1 MNPPLDFDQWLA
13 SKETPA
19 APEASALRLRIGPPA
34 DAGRPSASVALVGDL
49 AFIHHAGEALARG
62 EDPIAPVGGLLKA
75 DLAVANLETPL
86 VGDEPL
92 DPSRGVLKSDAGA
105 GAPLCAR
112 WFDGFNLANNHSL
125 DCGAAGLARHAGA
138 PHADA

>member
-49 AFIHHAGEALARG
+49 L
-62 EDPIAPVGGLLKA
+62 
-75 DLAVANLETPL
+75 VANEDGGTIRTCS
-86 VGDEPL
+86 GDPTGG
-92 DPSRGVLKSDAGA
+92 RIA
-105 GAPLCAR
+105 
-112 WFDGFNLANNHSL
+112 
-125 DCGAAGLARHAGA
+125 HA
-138 PHADA
+138 HL